1 MAHPNLSKRQ
11 KVCDLESGLSIWRVH
26 LDCLREQDK
35 NARIMAPE
43 KFERLAQNIK
53 QSGRLESLPFTC
65 NPSPEDPNSEFMIL
79 SGHHRTRASRKAGLT
94 EIYVLN
100 DQTPLKRSDVVAKQ
114 LAHNSLNG
122 YDDKQ
127 ILAQLYQEIDDINA
141 KIESGLTDLDIE
153 IPNVDVKA
161 DPVMFDIDYELVNIL
176 FVDRDFQRFKEVL
189 ELLSSDAHIYI
200 ADKADFDRFKDAA
213 QKISSLHQVVNAAAI
228 MARLLDIVHFY
239 LVKRGQAEA
248 GENWVP
254 LATIFDGDSVPEAAA
269 KVIQEAVDKME
280 ADGNV
285 GAKNRWQ
292 AIELWAADHLSG
304 R

>member
-1 MAHPNLSKRQ
+1 
-11 KVCDLESGLSIWRVH
+11 LE
-26 LDCLREQDK
+26 
-35 NARIMAPE
+35 
-43 KFERLAQNIK
+43 
-53 QSGRLESLPFTC
+53 
-65 NPSPEDPNSEFMIL
+65 
-79 SGHHRTRASRKAGLT
+79 
-94 EIYVLN
+94 
-100 DQTPLKRSDVVAKQ
+100 
-114 LAHNSLNG
+114 HNSLNG

-153 IPNVDVKA
+153 IPKIDVKA

-176 FVDRDFQRFKEVL
+176 FVERDFQRFKEVL

-239 LVKRGQAEA
+239 LVKRGEAET

-254 LATIFDGDSVPEAAA
+254 MATIFDGDSVPEAAA

-280 ADGNV
+280 AEGNV
-285 GAKNRWQ
+285 GKKNRWQ
-292 AIELWAADHLSG
+292 AIELWAADHMAG